1 MKLSGPS
8 FGVFLISVI
17 LFILVIA
24 VRYFGIAIPVIS
36 GNTFELLIVAY
47 VVMLV
52 GVLIRG
58 A

>member
-17 LFILVIA
+17 LFVLVIA
-24 VRYFGIAIPVIS
+24 VRYFGISIPVVS
-36 GNTFELLIVAY
+36 GNTFEMLIVAY

>member
-8 FGVFLISVI
+8 FGVFLISVV

-24 VRYFGIAIPVIS
+24 VRYFSIPIPVVS
-36 GNTFELLIVAY
+36 GNTFEMLIVAY
-47 VVMLV
+47 VVILV

>member
-8 FGVFLISVI
+8 FGIFLISII

-24 VRYFGIAIPVIS
+24 VRYFGVAVPVVA
-36 GNTFELLIVAY
+36 GNTFEMMIVAY
-47 VVMLV
+47 VILLI

>member
-17 LFILVIA
+17 LFALVIV
-24 VRYFGIAIPVIS
+24 VRYFGISIPVVS
-36 GNTFELLIVAY
+36 GNTFEMLIVAY